1 MPWARAPSW
10 DMPDVGVGLWT
21 MRSTAARPIHAA
33 AAYSELARDALHAE
47 ALGFHS
53 LWLAEHH
60 FWYDGW
66 CPAPVAAA
74 AAVLSPT
81 STLMAGTGVH
91 LLPLWDPS
99 TAAAAAETLVALAGE
114 RLYLGVGLGYRD
126 EEFDGF
132 GLSRRTRGRRMD
144 AALDEIAVRW
154 NQEGRGPRVLVGG
167 FSAAAMTRA
176 GTRGLGIFLPFS
188 LTRVKLATTIGRYR
202 EAAHEAG
209 QTPGMVGMLKYAWVT
224 DGSSRQREA
233 AERLIAASALEYSG
247 CWFELNG
254 RSGFAEPELL
264 ARQLS
269 LATANALIG
278 TPGDIAEEI
287 AQLDD
292 AGVDLVVLQVTRD
305 DVSADHLHT
314 MEAIAG
320 ALFPSPPAL
329 ST

>member
-1 MPWARAPSW
+1 
-10 DMPDVGVGLWT
+10 MPDVGVGLWT
-21 MRSTAARPIHAA
+21 MRSTAARPVHAA
-33 AAYSELARDALHAE
+33 AAYAALTRDAVHAE

-74 AAVLSPT
+74 AAVLG
-81 STLMAGTGVH
+81 STRTLKAGTGVH
-91 LLPLWDPS
+91 LLPLWEP
-99 TAAAAAETLVALAGE
+99 AAAGAAAETLVALAGE
-114 RLYLGVGLGYRD
+114 RLQLGVGLGYRD

-132 GLSRRTRGRRMD
+132 GLSRRTRGRLMD
-144 AALDEIAVRW
+144 AALDELAVRW
-154 NQEGRGPRVLVGG
+154 DQQGRGPRVLVGG

-188 LTRVKLATTIGRYR
+188 LSHAKLATTIERYR
-202 EAAHEAG
+202 EAAHGAG
-209 QTPGMVGMLKYAWVT
+209 RTPGMVGMLKYAWAT
-224 DGSSRQREA
+224 DGSSRQRDA
-233 AERLIAASALEYSG
+233 AERVIAASALEYSG
-247 CWFELNG
+247 SWFELNG
-254 RSGFAEPELL
+254 RSGFEEPDLL

-269 LATANALIG
+269 LATDNALIG
-278 TPGDIAEEI
+278 TPAQIAEEI
-287 AQLDD
+287 ARLDE

-305 DVSADHLHT
+305 DVSADHRQT

-320 ALFPSPPAL
+320 ALFPTVAAL

>member
-1 MPWARAPSW
+1 
-10 DMPDVGVGLWT
+10 MPDVGVGLWT
-21 MRSTAARPIHAA
+21 MRSTAAHPVHAA
-33 AAYSELARDALHAE
+33 AAYAALARDALHAE
-47 ALGFHS
+47 TLGFHS

-74 AAVLSPT
+74 AAVLSST
-81 STLMAGTGVH
+81 STLKAGTGVH

-99 TAAAAAETLVALAGE
+99 AAAAAAETLVALAGE

-144 AALDEIAVRW
+144 VALDELTLRW
-154 NQEGRGPRVLVGG
+154 GEGCLGPRVLVGG
-167 FSAAAMTRA
+167 FSAAAMARA

-188 LTRVKLATTIGRYR
+188 LSDAKLAATIERYR
-202 EAAHEAG
+202 EAALEAG
-209 QTPGMVGMLKYAWVT
+209 RTPGMVGMLKYAWVT
-224 DGSSRQREA
+224 DGSGRQREA

-278 TPGDIAEEI
+278 TPDEIAEQI
-287 AQLDD
+287 ARLDA

-305 DVSADHLHT
+305 DVSADHLET
-314 MEAIAG
+314 MEALAT
-320 ALFPSPPAL
+320 ALFVPPPKPS
-329 ST
+329 T